1 MDRAHLP
8 DWSLTKA
15 EEVEI
20 ATRVRQGDRDAF
32 QQLVQSNLRLVV
44 KIATRYT
51 HPNVPL
57 IDLIQEGNI
66 GLIQAVERFDP
77 DKGFRF
83 STYAV
88 WWIRRAILRALSYD
102 SRLIRLPEHIL
113 AGTSKLDK
121 QNVRL
126 RKELGRE
133 PTTDELAHELDTTP
147 EQIELLGSVAYQYVS
162 LDMEMPMPGQT
173 SYRDVL
179 EDKRQRPDR
188 WWERFTRGEDVDR
201 VLGVLT
207 DREQAILRARYGLDD
222 GRPLTLKE
230 TGAQFSL
237 TRERIRQ
244 IEKQALQQLR
254 DTWESD
260 TGGDVSVMAS
270 VAC

>member
-1 MDRAHLP
+1 M
-8 DWSLTKA
+8 S
-15 EEVEI
+15 VE
-20 ATRVRQGDRDAF
+20 AQVWD
-32 QQLVQSNLRLVV
+32 V
-44 KIATRYT
+44 
-51 HPNVPL
+51 
-57 IDLIQEGNI
+57 DL
-66 GLIQAVERFDP
+66 F
-77 DKGFRF
+77 
-83 STYAV
+83 
-88 WWIRRAILRALSYD
+88 
-102 SRLIRLPEHIL
+102 
-113 AGTSKLDK
+113 
-121 QNVRL
+121 
-126 RKELGRE
+126 
-133 PTTDELAHELDTTP
+133 DTTP
-147 EQIELLGSVAYQYVS
+147 EQIELLGSVAYEYVS